1 MESGRLFM
9 QDVLRVENLTKTF
22 PGVVAVDGLSF
33 ALRKGELLAV
43 LGENGAGKSTLTKMI
58 SGVLQPDSGS
68 IMLEERACTFK
79 SVHDAIKAGISM
91 VYQELSMVGSMS
103 IAENI
108 FANRQPIN
116 AVGIIRVGKLYRD
129 TNELMQRF
137 NLRINPRTLVKHLS
151 MGQQQLIEIM
161 KAISQN
167 PRVLILD
174 EPTSSLTEA
183 EVALLFEIIGTLKS
197 EGMSFIY
204 ITHKLSEVFRL
215 ADRVMVMRD
224 GHYIDTKKP
233 DQVSTMDLITLMVG
247 REIVDLYSGSQARGA
262 VGDPYFSVRGI
273 SSPGLFKDVSFTLRR
288 GEILGVAGLVGAGRT
303 EMARG
308 IVGLEKLSTGTVEM
322 DGKGLRIHSVSDA
335 IRHGIAYVTEDRKN
349 LGLYLNFSIKANLV
363 APSLDSFVRAGMM
376 RQKAIDAYCQE
387 QVARYNVKTSTLTQK
402 ILSLSGGNQQK
413 CLLSLWMGTRPRMLI
428 FDEPTRGVDVGAR
441 SEIYEKIREYTAG
454 GNGAIVVSSDLPEL
468 IGICDRIIV
477 MYHGRVRGEVA
488 KGDFGE
494 KNILALASGLN

>member
-1 MESGRLFM
+1 MHE
-9 QDVLRVENLTKTF
+9 VLRVGTLKKTF

-33 ALRKGELLAV
+33 TLGKGELLAV

-68 IMLEERACTFK
+68 ISLDDRECLFK
-79 SVHDAIKAGISM
+79 SAHDAIKAGISM

-116 AVGIIRVGKLYRD
+116 ALGIIRLRKLYRD
-129 TNELMQRF
+129 TDELMQRF

-151 MGQQQLIEIM
+151 MGQQQRIEIL

-167 PRVLILD
+167 PKVLILD
-174 EPTSSLTEA
+174 EPTSSLTET
-183 EVALLFEIIGTLKS
+183 EVALLFEIIGKLKS

-215 ADRVMVMRD
+215 ADRVLVMRD
-224 GHYIDTKKP
+224 GRYIDTKKT
-233 DQVSTMDLITLMVG
+233 DEVNTMDLITLMVG
-247 REIVDLYSGSQARGA
+247 REIVDLYSGTHGTAP
-262 VGDPYFSVRGI
+262 VGESYFSVNGI
-273 SSPGLFKDVSFTLRR
+273 SSPGAFKNVSFSLRR

-308 IVGLEKLSTGTVEM
+308 IVGLERLSAGTVEM
-322 DGKGLRIHSVSDA
+322 DGRKLRIHSVSDA
-335 IRHGIAYVTEDRKN
+335 VAQGIAYITEDRKN
-349 LGLYLNFSIKANLV
+349 LGLYLNFSLKANLI
-363 APSLDSFVRAGMM
+363 APSLDRFARAGMM
-376 RQKAIDAYCQE
+376 MGRAIDIFARD
-387 QVARYNVKTSTLTQK
+387 QVRRFNVKARSLNQK
-402 ILSLSGGNQQK
+402 VMSLSGGNQQK
-413 CLLSLWMGTRPRMLI
+413 CLLSLWMGTRPKVII

-441 SEIYEKIREYTAG
+441 AEIYEKIREYTSG

-468 IGICDRIIV
+468 LGICDRIIV
-477 MYHGRVRGEVA
+477 MYHGKVRGEVQKSEFA
-488 KGDFGE
+488 E
-494 KNILALASGLN
+494 KSILALASGLN

>member
-1 MESGRLFM
+1 MR
-9 QDVLRVENLTKTF
+9 DVLKVEKLTKTF
-22 PGVVAVDGLSF
+22 PGVVAVNGLSF
-33 ALRKGELLAV
+33 TLQKGELLAV

-68 IMLEERACTFK
+68 ITLDDRECAFK
-79 SVHDAIKAGISM
+79 SAYDAIKAGISM

-116 AVGIIRVGKLYRD
+116 AVGIIRLSKLYRD

-151 MGQQQLIEIM
+151 MGQQQLIEIL

-167 PRVLILD
+167 PKVLILD

-183 EVALLFEIIGTLKS
+183 EVALLFEIIGKLKS

-224 GHYIDTKKP
+224 GKYIDTKKT
-233 DQVSTMDLITLMVG
+233 DEVNTMDLITLMVG
-247 REIVDLYSGSQARGA
+247 REIVDLYSGTHGA
-262 VGDPYFSVRGI
+262 AAIGEPYFAVRGI
-273 SSPGLFKDVSFTLRR
+273 SSPGLFKNVSFSLRR

-308 IVGLEKLSTGTVEM
+308 IVGLEKRSAGTVEM
-322 DGKGLRIHSVSDA
+322 DGKALRIHSMSDA
-335 IRHGIAYVTEDRKN
+335 IDNGIAYITEDRKN
-349 LGLYLNFSIKANLV
+349 LGLYLNFSLKANLI
-363 APSLDSFVRAGMM
+363 APSLDRFSRAGMM
-376 RQKAIDAYCQE
+376 MGRAIDTYARA
-387 QVARYNVKTSTLTQK
+387 QVGRFNVKARSLNQK
-402 ILSLSGGNQQK
+402 VMSLSGGNQQK
-413 CLLSLWMGTRPRMLI
+413 CLLSVWMGTSPKVII

-441 SEIYEKIREYTAG
+441 SEIYEKIREYTSG

-468 IGICDRIIV
+468 LGICDRIIV
-477 MYHGRVRGEVA
+477 MYHGKVRGEVQKSEFA
-488 KGDFGE
+488 E
-494 KNILALASGLN
+494 KSILALASGLN